1 MYYNTRNTR
10 YNTRNTRYNTRQN
23 QTKKTLRCD
32 QKLLKDDNFEF
43 DLLKKK
49 KVSSNIYSDMEKY
62 SKEYMNSSC
71 INYQYSKS
79 NNKIHNKKYQKCKKI
94 KENKNNEKSKV
105 VSKLSEHF
113 KKIVMNKTE
122 KLKNINN
129 LFTFSS
135 YGESDHLDLACAIK
149 LMLET
154 FNMTECRRNSSYSIR
169 NFENLINEFGNEVKK
184 TKPYFVESATNILK
198 LIYYNEPDSM
208 QTIKKIL
215 KFDKDLIIM
224 LYEFLNKI
232 PICQS

>member
-10 YNTRNTRYNTRQN
+10 RRNNYRQN

-32 QKLLKDDNFEF
+32 QKLLKDDNFDF

-79 NNKIHNKKYQKCKKI
+79 NNKNHNKKYEKCKKI

-184 TKPYFVESATNILK
+184 NKPYFVESATNILK

>member
-10 YNTRNTRYNTRQN
+10 RRNNYRQN

-32 QKLLKDDNFEF
+32 QKLLKDDNFDF

-79 NNKIHNKKYQKCKKI
+79 NNKNHNKKYEKCKKI

>member
-10 YNTRNTRYNTRQN
+10 RRNNYRQN
-23 QTKKTLRCD
+23 QTKKTIRCD
-32 QKLLKDDNFEF
+32 QKLLKDDNFDF

-71 INYQYSKS
+71 NKYQYSKS
-79 NNKIHNKKYQKCKKI
+79 NNKNHNKKYEKCKKI